1 LIKTRFEGEKQMAIK
16 NLGKSV
22 IALAL
27 AAALGAGSLPAQ
39 GATDDYGWS
48 GSRGDAPTLTFELW
62 EDFRSQATHINR
74 ILDYQTPLSNG
85 LQEQRICNSMTV
97 GPCATALNG
106 TRDSFE
112 GTFVAPVCQLASDE
126 NCIEWISVHGNNES
140 ASKATLIGSVDGA
153 TTPKLS
159 KYGLPK
165 GGTTSLWS
173 QAGITNSGGT
183 DTYSATL
190 RIEVNHVGPQPGRP
204 HANFSIDSY
213 NLQIKPYQEVQGD
226 YTPHSCSE
234 YQRQGITMVG
244 CGGLPEEC
252 AWSGQGVC
260 GKEVSFPSN
269 VRVSAS
275 FRIDSTTSGWFAG
288 RVQDPNISIQR
299 LNAKQL
305 RVQISGQ
312 PSDVPV
318 ARGHIATAEASPA
331 LKAQYSECPQ
341 FKVSGSCWT
350 GIFAASTQSMTHID
364 GFREAFND
372 TATYQ
377 RQVWSVRTIN
387 SGTLGQCAA
396 GDSRVIGM
404 VSTNAMGYQAEPPR
418 FSRGFLNYQ
427 VSGMHYLPGGTELAL
442 GNYDLVVRSDF
453 ARCLYG
459 FGRAPLSA
467 NVSVVNNKGSKVFA
481 TTTVSEK
488 NGWLK
493 LSAKGFTFSKKT
505 IKVKITKKRR

>member
-1 LIKTRFEGEKQMAIK
+1 MARK
-16 NLGKSV
+16 NLRRAV
-22 IALAL
+22 LAL
-27 AAALGAGSLPAQ
+27 SLAAVLGAGSLPAQ
-39 GATDDYGWS
+39 AATDDYGWS
-48 GSRGDAPTLTFELW
+48 GTRGDGPTLSFELW

-74 ILDYQTPLSNG
+74 ILDYQTPSRNG

-97 GPCATALNG
+97 GPCATALNRTKDG
-106 TRDSFE
+106 FE
-112 GTFVAPVCQLASDE
+112 GTFVAPVCQRSDDE
-126 NCIEWISVHGNNES
+126 NCIEWISVHGDNEP
-140 ASKATLIGSVDGA
+140 ASKATLIRSIEGG
-153 TTPKLS
+153 TTPRLA

-173 QAGITNSGGT
+173 QTGITNAGGT
-183 DTYSATL
+183 DTYAATL
-190 RIEVNHVGPQPGRP
+190 RMEVNYLGPQANRP
-204 HANFSIDSY
+204 YANFSIGAY
-213 NLQIKPYQEVQGD
+213 NLQIKPYQEIQGD

-234 YQRQGITMVG
+234 YQRQGITIVG

-252 AWSGQGVC
+252 AWSGAGVC
-260 GKEVSFPSN
+260 GKEVGFPSN

-299 LNAKQL
+299 LSAKQL

-312 PSDVPV
+312 PAEVPV
-318 ARGHIATAEASPA
+318 ARGHIATADASA
-331 LKAQYSECPQ
+331 SLKNQYSSCPQ
-341 FKVSGSCWT
+341 FQTSRSCWT
-350 GIFAASTQSMTHID
+350 GIFAASTQSMAYID
-364 GFREAFND
+364 GFRGAFSD
-372 TATYQ
+372 TATFQ
-377 RQVWSVRTIN
+377 RQVWSVRTVQ
-387 SGTLGQCAA
+387 SGSLGQCAA
-396 GDSRVIGM
+396 GESRVIGI

-427 VSGMHYLPGGTELAL
+427 VSGMHYLPGGQELAL

-459 FGRAPLSA
+459 FGRSPLSA
-467 NVSVVNNKGSKVFA
+467 NVSVVNTKGNKVFA
-481 TTTVSEK
+481 TTTVGEK

-505 IKVKITKKRR
+505 IRVKITKAKK